1 MPAKSRRRKGKYSFQ
16 AKTKGTPASP
26 EQSVQPPLP
35 AQTRRPAAT
44 PVVQAKSVGSV
55 TSAVRPVSAQY
66 LYIKS
71 ELRTIGILA
80 GVTLAGLV
88 VLALIIS

>member
-1 MPAKSRRRKGKYSFQ
+1 M
-16 AKTKGTPASP
+16 
-26 EQSVQPPLP
+26 
-35 AQTRRPAAT
+35 
-44 PVVQAKSVGSV
+44 GSA
-55 TSAVRPVSAQY
+55 TSAARPVSAQY